1 MVKSKHNL
9 NIYILERECLYTY
22 EIFKVFENF
31 VENFISRKY
40 MSIFYLY
47 FMLKE

>member
-1 MVKSKHNL
+1 MVKSKRNL

-22 EIFKVFENF
+22 EIFKVF